1 MILTQSTKFICYA
14 LWKIIF
20 KVSYLWNVLILR
32 WKSFPILRIG
42 INNLSDNKL
51 LRRSHFFSDYAR
63 AVSLLFFFCVFLF
76 TIDLYFVPSQ
86 EYAKQHF
93 FVWLPDNLK
102 RLVCCQNC
110 ESWTQTGNFISH
122 MPHSCI

>member
-42 INNLSDNKL
+42 INNLSDDKL

-63 AVSLLFFFCVFLF
+63 AVSLLFFFVFFCLQLICTLCQAKNMLNNTSLCGYL
-76 TIDLYFVPSQ
+76 TISKD
-86 EYAKQHF
+86 
-93 FVWLPDNLK
+93 
-102 RLVCCQNC
+102 
-110 ESWTQTGNFISH
+110 
-122 MPHSCI
+122 